1 MNMITVVHTHS
12 SKLSI
17 KKLSLLNKIFKKS
30 DEATSD
36 NNLDIHQLQL
46 ATCIL
51 LIEVSKSDDDYDKV
65 EQEKI
70 ISLIKDKFSLTD
82 YEIEE
87 VFSVSNNHH
96 NKMISL
102 FEWTDII
109 NKECSYDQKLIIIG
123 FMWDIAFIDSKIDK
137 YEDYTIRKVCDLIY
151 VKHKDFINLK
161 NERAI

>member
-1 MNMITVVHTHS
+1 MNLLD
-12 SKLSI
+12 KL
-17 KKLSLLNKIFKKS
+17 FKKS
-30 DEATSD
+30 SDSTSD
-36 NNLDIHQLQL
+36 SNLDIHQLQL

-51 LIEVSKSDDDYDKV
+51 LIEVSKSDDDYDEV

-70 ISLIKDKFSLTD
+70 ISLVKDKFSLTD
-82 YEIEE
+82 GEIEE

-109 NKECSYDQKLIIIG
+109 NKECSYDQKLVIIG

>member
-1 MNMITVVHTHS
+1 VAHTHS
-12 SKLSI
+12 NKLSI
-17 KKLSLLNKIFKKS
+17 KKLSLLNKLFKKS
-30 DEATSD
+30 NESNSD
-36 NNLDIHQLQL
+36 NDLDIHQLQL

-51 LIEVSKSDDDYDKV
+51 LIEVSKSDDDYDKA

-70 ISLIKDKFSLTD
+70 ISLIKEKFSLTND
-82 YEIEE
+82 EIEE

-109 NKECSYDQKLIIIG
+109 NKECSYDQKLVIIG